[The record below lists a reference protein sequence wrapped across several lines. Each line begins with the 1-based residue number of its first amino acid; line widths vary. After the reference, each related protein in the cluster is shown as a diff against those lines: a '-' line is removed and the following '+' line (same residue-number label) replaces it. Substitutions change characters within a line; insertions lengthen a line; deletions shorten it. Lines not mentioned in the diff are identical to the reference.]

1 VTLLGVAYDQLF
13 GAAVERAPL
22 HALGWALLHF
32 VWQGGLIALALAG
45 VLALL
50 RGRRPN
56 VRYAAACAALALM
69 LLSPALTFWRMSGS
83 AGGVAV
89 DETTLRAA
97 ATSDAGAVSGQS
109 GEAGGRPD
117 EPSASAGLTTRRGP
131 LSERLDPLLPWLTC
145 GWLVGVLCLTA
156 RALGGLA
163 YARRLTRR
171 ENRLVGE
178 YWQER
183 LGRLSGQLRLTRPVR
198 LLESTLVRAP
208 ATVGWLRP
216 VILLPASAFT
226 GLTPRQLELILA
238 HELAHVRRHDYF
250 VNLFQVA
257 AETLLFY
264 HPAVWWVSRQ
274 VRAER
279 EHACDDLA
287 VALCGDAV
295 AYARALT
302 KVERLRRERPLLA
315 VAADG
320 GELGGRIRRL
330 VEDSRGPR
338 HSSPSSVSLLLVAA
352 FLASLA
358 GAHGA
363 LSHRKQQ
370 PATDAAGRESSRRDP
385 APAGV
390 SPNPPESASRL
401 RAAGGEAASLIAADE
416 TAGED
421 LEVRRVAL
429 AALGRRAGAVV
440 VMDPRTG
447 RVQTVVNQEWAVRRS
462 WSPAST
468 IKLVTGAA
476 SAGSGAVEPAER
488 VRVGAMNKAL
498 DLTEA
503 LARSDNTYFSFVGG
517 RVGAERLL
525 AYARELGLGERTGIN
540 YAGESAGILPPTLA
554 GGDGSR
560 VGAYGDGIEATPIQ
574 LATLVAAIANG
585 GTLVAPRV
593 PRAPQEGAHFQT
605 EVRRPVRVPRESLE
619 GLVPGMIAAVS
630 YGTGAGASDPR
641 QRVAGKTGTF
651 MDDETPVGVFAS
663 YAPADDPRLVVV
675 VVTRGREESGAAAA
689 GVAGTIY
696 RALGPRP

>member
-1 VTLLGVAYDQLF
+1 VTFLGFMFDQLF
-13 GAAVERAPL
+13 GDASGRALL

-32 VWQGGLIALALAG
+32 VWQGALIALALAG
-45 VLALL
+45 VLTLL
-50 RGRRPN
+50 RGRGPN

-69 LLSPALTFWRMSGS
+69 LLSPAVTFWMMSGPT
-83 AGGVAV
+83 GGVAV
-89 DETTLRAA
+89 DETTLR
-97 ATSDAGAVSGQS
+97 TSAPADVGVVSGQL
-109 GEAGGRPD
+109 GETEGRPGGA
-117 EPSASAGLTTRRGP
+117 SASVGRTTRRG
-131 LSERLDPLLPWLTC
+131 LLFERLDPLLPWLTFV
-145 GWLVGVLCLTA
+145 WLAGVLCLTA
-156 RALGGLA
+156 RSLGGLA
-163 YARRLTRR
+163 YARRLARR
-171 ENRLVGE
+171 ENRPVGE
-178 YWQER
+178 YWQEC
-183 LGRLSGQLRLTRPVR
+183 LARLSEQLRLTKPVR

-216 VILLPASAFT
+216 AVLLPASALT

-238 HELAHVRRHDYF
+238 HELAHVRRHDYL

-274 VRAER
+274 VRIER

-287 VALCGDAV
+287 VAVCGDPV

-302 KVERLRRERPLLA
+302 MVERLRRETPLLA
-315 VAADG
+315 VAAG
-320 GELGGRIRRL
+320 GGNLSGRIRRL
-330 VEDSRGPR
+330 VEDSQGPR
-338 HSSPSSVSLLLVAA
+338 RPSPAFVGLLLAAA
-352 FLASLA
+352 FFASLA

-363 LSHRKQQ
+363 LSRKSQSAARESGRGPSTRGASPSGA
-370 PATDAAGRESSRRDP
+370 PADRTESTSGRSAAGE
-385 APAGV
+385 
-390 SPNPPESASRL
+390 EM
-401 RAAGGEAASLIAADE
+401 ASLIAADE
-416 TAGED
+416 TEGED
-421 LEVRRVAL
+421 AEARRVAL

-447 RVQTVVNQEWAVRRS
+447 RVHSVVNQEWALRRGLQ
-462 WSPAST
+462 PAST
-468 IKLVTGAA
+468 IKLVTAA
-476 SAGSGAVEPAER
+476 AMAEGGAVGPTER
-488 VRVGAMNKAL
+488 VRVGATGRAL

-525 AYARELGLGERTGIN
+525 AYAREFGLGERTGIN
-540 YAGESAGILPPTLA
+540 YEGESAGLLPPSPA

-560 VGAYGDGIEATPIQ
+560 LGAYGDGMEVTPIQ

-593 PRAPQEGAHFQT
+593 PRAPHEGAHFRT
-605 EVRRPVRVPRESLE
+605 EVRRPVRIARESLE
-619 GLVPGMIAAVS
+619 RLAAGMTAAVS

-651 MDDETPVGVFAS
+651 MDDEKPVGVFAS
-663 YAPADDPRLVVV
+663 YAPVDDPRLVVV
-675 VVTRGREESGAAAA
+675 VVTRGRDESGAAAA

-696 RALGPRP
+696 RVLGPRP